1 MLKKGLTE
9 YTLCSIICIA
19 GKVSQI
25 AAFLFFQGSRG
36 GMEVKILVIFIIL
49 TFLVSVGSVLAF
61 DDPDLIFYFPFE
73 EFDGNT
79 ALDRSGNGHNGTI
92 NGDINIVDDGKLG
105 KAAKF
110 ARTSFIDMDGPN
122 IPPEHIPTDEITLC
136 AWVKC
141 ESTGDHHAI
150 FNARAGDATWLI
162 HPELRSDG
170 NNFRWLLRGD
180 GEVTI
185 FDIRA
190 GSVTWNEWI
199 HFAGVY
205 DGKKGTLYINGER
218 VAEAPGG
225 AKIAKDWG
233 QGARIGYNIDAA
245 RPFTGL
251 MDELSLWKRAL
262 TQDEIKI
269 LMEEG
274 MKAFMAVSPAGSLT
288 TTWGGLKA
296 FYGRENRI

>member
-1 MLKKGLTE
+1 
-9 YTLCSIICIA
+9 
-19 GKVSQI
+19 
-25 AAFLFFQGSRG
+25 
-36 GMEVKILVIFIIL
+36 
-49 TFLVSVGSVLAF
+49 VSVGSALAF
-61 DDPDLIFYFPFE
+61 DDPDLTFYFPFE

-79 ALDRSGNGHNGTI
+79 ALDQSGKGHNGTI
-92 NGDINIVDDGKLG
+92 NGDIKIVDNGKLG
-105 KAAKF
+105 KAAEF

-122 IPPEHIPTDEITLC
+122 ILPEYIPKDEMTLS

-150 FNARAGDATWLI
+150 FNARCGDSTWLI

-170 NNFRWLLRGD
+170 NNFRWLLRTD
-180 GEVTI
+180 GGGTI

-190 GSVTWNEWI
+190 GSVTWDEWL
-199 HFAGVY
+199 HYAGVY
-205 DGKKGTLYINGER
+205 DGKKGILYIDGKQI
-218 VAEAPGG
+218 AEMPGG

-233 QGARIGYNIDAA
+233 QGARIGYNIDNA

-251 MDELSLWKRAL
+251 MDELSLWKKAL

-274 MKAFMAVSPAGSLT
+274 MKALLAVSPEGRLA

-296 FYGRENRI
+296 F